1 MNKTYDS
8 IVRRDIIICQPEE
21 GFRFSV
27 DAVMLADFVRPSAK
41 SKTID
46 IGSGSGVIAALLA
59 KVKGYTDIDALELQE
74 NMFSCLCETVEK
86 NALEGV
92 VRPVLGDLRSYRP
105 EFHYDAAVCNPPYR
119 KESSGK
125 IPPTLTERTARFNGT
140 MSLDDL
146 FGFCKS
152 FLKSGGSLSVCID
165 SDLLADVFVTA
176 RKNRLEP
183 KRMRLVHPDG
193 QTVARTA
200 LIEFRRDGK
209 AELIT
214 EPPLIMRINGE
225 YTEEMRR
232 ITGAL

>member
-8 IVRRDIIICQPEE
+8 IVRKDIVICQPED

-27 DAVMLADFVRPSAK
+27 DAVMLADFVKPSAK

-46 IGSGSGVIAALLA
+46 IGSGSGVIAALIA
-59 KVKGYTDIDALELQE
+59 KIKGYQDIDALELQE
-74 NMFSCLCETVEK
+74 NMFSCLTETVK
-86 NALEGV
+86 INGLEDMV
-92 VRPVLGDLRSYRP
+92 KPVLGDLRTYRP
-105 EFHYDAAVCNPPYR
+105 DFHYDAAVSNPPYR

-125 IPPTLTERTARFNGT
+125 IPPTLTERTARFNET
-140 MSLDDL
+140 MNLDDL

-152 FLKSGGSLSVCID
+152 FLKSGGSLSICID
-165 SDLLADVFVTA
+165 SDLLADVFVIA

-183 KRMRLVHPDG
+183 KRMRLVHPDAG
-193 QTVARTA
+193 TAARTA

-209 AELIT
+209 AELLI
-214 EPPLIMRINGE
+214 EPPLIMRLNGE

>member
-8 IVRRDIIICQPEE
+8 IVRKDIVICQPEE

-27 DAVMLADFVRPSAK
+27 DAVMLADFVKPSAK

-46 IGSGSGVIAALLA
+46 IGSGSGVIAALIA
-59 KVKGYTDIDALELQE
+59 KLKGYQDIDALELQE
-74 NMFSCLCETVEK
+74 NMFSCLTETVK
-86 NALEGV
+86 INGLEDMV
-92 VRPVLGDLRSYRP
+92 KPVLGDLRTYRP
-105 EFHYDAAVCNPPYR
+105 DFHYDAAVSNPPYR

-125 IPPTLTERTARFNGT
+125 IPPTLTERTARFNET
-140 MSLDDL
+140 MNLDDL

-152 FLKSGGSLSVCID
+152 FLKSGGSLSICID
-165 SDLLADVFVTA
+165 SDLLADVFVIA

-183 KRMRLVHPDG
+183 KRMRLVHPDAG
-193 QTVARTA
+193 TAARTA

-209 AELIT
+209 AELLI
-214 EPPLIMRINGE
+214 EPPLIMRLNGE

>member
-8 IVRRDIIICQPEE
+8 IVRKDIVICQPEE

-27 DAVMLADFVRPSAK
+27 DAVMLADFVKPSAK

-46 IGSGSGVIAALLA
+46 IGSGSGVIAALIA
-59 KVKGYTDIDALELQE
+59 KIKGYQDIDALELQE
-74 NMFSCLCETVEK
+74 NMFSCLTETVK
-86 NALEGV
+86 INGLEDMV
-92 VRPVLGDLRSYRP
+92 KPVLGDLRTYRP
-105 EFHYDAAVCNPPYR
+105 DFHYDAAVSNPPYR

-125 IPPTLTERTARFNGT
+125 IPPTLTERTARFNET
-140 MSLDDL
+140 MNLDDL

-152 FLKSGGSLSVCID
+152 FLKSGGSLSICID
-165 SDLLADVFVTA
+165 SDLLADVFVIA

-183 KRMRLVHPDG
+183 KRMRLVHPDAG
-193 QTVARTA
+193 TAARTA

-209 AELIT
+209 AELLI
-214 EPPLIMRINGE
+214 EPPLIMRLNGE

>member
-8 IVRRDIIICQPEE
+8 IVRRDIVICQPKE

-27 DAVMLADFVRPSAK
+27 DAVMLADFVKPSSKA
-41 SKTID
+41 KTID

-59 KVKGYTDIDALELQE
+59 KVKGCTDIDALELQE
-74 NMFSCLCETVEK
+74 NMFSCLTETVEI
-86 NALEGV
+86 NGLEDIV
-92 VRPVLGDLRSYRP
+92 KPVQGDLRIYRP
-105 EFHYDAAVCNPPYR
+105 DFHYDAAVCNPPYR

-125 IPPTLTERTARFNGT
+125 IPPTLTERTARFNET
-140 MSLDDL
+140 MTLDDL

-152 FLKSGGSLSVCID
+152 FLKSGGSLSICID

-200 LIEFRRDGK
+200 LIEFRRDGR
-209 AELIT
+209 AELVT

>member
-8 IVRRDIIICQPEE
+8 IVRKDIVICQPED

-27 DAVMLADFVRPSAK
+27 DAVMLADFVKPSAK

-46 IGSGSGVIAALLA
+46 IGSGSGVIAALIA
-59 KVKGYTDIDALELQE
+59 KLKGYQDIDALELQE
-74 NMFSCLCETVEK
+74 NMFSCLTETVK
-86 NALEGV
+86 INGLEDMV
-92 VRPVLGDLRSYRP
+92 KPVLGDLRTYRP
-105 EFHYDAAVCNPPYR
+105 DFHYDAAVSNPPYR

-125 IPPTLTERTARFNGT
+125 IPPTLTERTARFNET
-140 MSLDDL
+140 MNLDDL

-152 FLKSGGSLSVCID
+152 FLKSGGSLSICID
-165 SDLLADVFVTA
+165 SDLLADVFVIA

-183 KRMRLVHPDG
+183 KRMRLVHPDAG
-193 QTVARTA
+193 TAARTA

-209 AELIT
+209 AELLI
-214 EPPLIMRINGE
+214 EPPLIMRLNGE